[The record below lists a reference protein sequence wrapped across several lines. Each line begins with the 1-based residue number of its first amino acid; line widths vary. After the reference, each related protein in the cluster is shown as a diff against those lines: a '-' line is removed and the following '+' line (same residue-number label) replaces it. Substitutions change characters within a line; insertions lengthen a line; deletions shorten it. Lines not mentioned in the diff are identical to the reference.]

1 MRIDSDF
8 DSGNIDVLRTDDP
21 MRVELA
27 VRLDAGGKHSQWF
40 HFRVRGAAGQAC
52 CFCITNASK
61 TSYPDGWEDYRAV
74 SSTDGESWHRVP
86 TEYVDG
92 ELRITDRP
100 GSDEVFYAY
109 FAPYGFDRHEALLT
123 KMSAY
128 RGVERIHLGQTLD
141 GRDLASLRFNF
152 RSVKGSEDRFT
163 NGPTEGDDL
172 IAAMHA
178 MAHWPGIDNRRMAVA
193 GYSFGAGVVLG
204 SMSNLKTARGFAA
217 VAPPVS
223 AVRAMPARVGRPVL
237 FVAGTNDRISPPVDL
252 QRALDEVE
260 GPVKFTELADTD
272 HSLGGREWEAADA
285 VAEFLATA
293 LST

>member
-1 MRIDSDF
+1 MRQTAIQFHSH
-8 DSGNIDVLRTDDP
+8 GMAVEGVLSTS
-21 MRVELA
+21 VE
-27 VRLDAGGKHSQWF
+27 
-40 HFRVRGAAGQAC
+40 
-52 CFCITNASK
+52 
-61 TSYPDGWEDYRAV
+61 AV
-74 SSTDGESWHRVP
+74 SKP
-86 TEYVDG
+86 TKSGIVIICNPHPMLGGNMDNP
-92 ELRITDRP
+92 I
-100 GSDEVFYAY
+100 V
-109 FAPYGFDRHEALLT
+109 
-123 KMSAY
+123 SAIC
-128 RGVERIHLGQTLD
+128 RALD